1 MADKNKPKASQ
12 PTMAEL
18 LKRKQEKAQESY
30 YQKHQATQ
38 KGKPASGKEINIGR
52 TGGNKW
58 YG

>member
-52 TGGNKW
+52 TGGNK
-58 YG
+58 